1 MAAAP
6 RTIGSTYDL
15 KSALSSCSKVGNQL
29 QPYGAAAVQADHKA
43 GVQSQRHLWL
53 MLCLMQAVLFFW
65 ASWSAPC
72 KHMQQVLEAL
82 AKQHGGI
89 AYLQVRG
96 TPSGPRLLAN
106 SWTEGNFGICILS
119 SHLQG

>member
-1 MAAAP
+1 MA
-6 RTIGSTYDL
+6 
-15 KSALSSCSKVGNQL
+15 QL
-29 QPYGAAAVQADHKA
+29 IT
-43 GVQSQRHLWL
+43 GVESQRHLWL

-89 AYLQVRG
+89 ACLQVRG

-106 SWTEGNFGICILS
+106 SWTEGSFGICILS